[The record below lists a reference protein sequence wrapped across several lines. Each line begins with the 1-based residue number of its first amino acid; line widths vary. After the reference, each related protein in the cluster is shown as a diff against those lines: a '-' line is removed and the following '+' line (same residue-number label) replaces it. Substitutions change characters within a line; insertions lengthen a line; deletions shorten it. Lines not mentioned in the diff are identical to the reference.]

1 MNAEENQ
8 GTLDALQRLRNDGDK
23 LAVARNIDFTVVFP
37 TEGAAS
43 AFALHLHGLGYS
55 ASIDQS
61 DCVKTHPW
69 DVRVVK
75 SMIPSLQGI
84 EAFENLLDHSACPLG
99 GRNDGWGC
107 CAIVSD
113 EHSSTLNEE
122 GLSA

>member
-23 LAVARNIDFTVVFP
+23 LAAARDIDFTVVFP
-37 TEGAAS
+37 SEDAAS
-43 AFALHLHGLGYS
+43 AFALLVHGLGYS
-55 ASIDQS
+55 ASFDQS

-75 SMIPSLQGI
+75 NMIPSLQAI
-84 EAFENLLDHSACPLG
+84 EAFEDLLDHSASPLG

-107 CAIVSD
+107 CAIVN
-113 EHSSTLNEE
+113 EELSSTSNEE
-122 GLSA
+122 ETIA